1 MDDVIDPSTGQPGLF
16 NVTTQVNG
24 PSAEVRGV
32 EIAVQHVFGD
42 SGFGL
47 QANATVVD
55 TNKP

>member
-1 MDDVIDPSTGQPGLF
+1 
-16 NVTTQVNG
+16 VTTQVNG

-32 EIAVQHVFGD
+32 EVAVQHVFGD

-47 QANATVVD
+47 QADATVVD